1 MTARFEVRR
10 TSHILAIA
18 CAAAL
23 LATAQATLQFP
34 GIDSNG
40 PQPPTILSAAQAAA
54 QAAQEAERAELVKAL
69 NEAATSTV
77 DMVRVLEAHLVK
89 YPNSPQRREI
99 EAAIAKA
106 SIDNK
111 DEPRIARYGQIALE
125 AAPEDPL
132 MLDRVSAALLTVG
145 GKENAQKSIRYATT
159 LHDLIEHMEA
169 PVGKDIVQ
177 RQEERDRARGRALI
191 YQSRAHTTLDE
202 TEEAARLASLAF
214 TVYPNEESARYW
226 GEALVKLGRENEALV
241 YLATAFAI
249 PDPHTTDSQRQD
261 DRLRLGQLYA
271 KLNGSEKGLGD
282 LILAAYDRSST
293 VVEMRQKKLLAM
305 DPNSKLANPMDFT
318 VTGLD
323 GKKLKLSSLKG
334 SVVVLDFWA
343 TWCAPCRVQHPLY
356 EELKKRF
363 EDRKD
368 LIFLSIDTDEDRGI
382 VEPFLTE
389 QKWDKRVYYEDG
401 LSRLL
406 QVSSIPTTVIFDKS
420 GQVAS
425 RMNGFVAESFV
436 DLMVGRLNE
445 LLRQ

>member
-1 MTARFEVRR
+1 
-10 TSHILAIA
+10 
-18 CAAAL
+18 
-23 LATAQATLQFP
+23 
-34 GIDSNG
+34 
-40 PQPPTILSAAQAAA
+40 
-54 QAAQEAERAELVKAL
+54 
-69 NEAATSTV
+69 
-77 DMVRVLEAHLVK
+77 
-89 YPNSPQRREI
+89 
-99 EAAIAKA
+99 
-106 SIDNK
+106 
-111 DEPRIARYGQIALE
+111 
-125 AAPEDPL
+125 
-132 MLDRVSAALLTVG
+132 
-145 GKENAQKSIRYATT
+145 
-159 LHDLIEHMEA
+159 
-169 PVGKDIVQ
+169 
-177 RQEERDRARGRALI
+177 
-191 YQSRAHTTLDE
+191 
-202 TEEAARLASLAF
+202 
-214 TVYPNEESARYW
+214 
-226 GEALVKLGRENEALV
+226 V
-241 YLATAFAI
+241 YLATAFTI

-293 VVEMRQKKLLAM
+293 IVELRQKKVLAM
-305 DPNSKLANPMDFT
+305 DPNSTLANPMDFT